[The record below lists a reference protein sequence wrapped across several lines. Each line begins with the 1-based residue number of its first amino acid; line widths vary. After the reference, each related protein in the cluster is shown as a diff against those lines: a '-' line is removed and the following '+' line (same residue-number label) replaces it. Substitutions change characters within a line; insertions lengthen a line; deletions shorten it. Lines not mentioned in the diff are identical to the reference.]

1 MISKLRSRRVLKR
14 ISELIAIGMDES
26 DIKDA
31 IQEEFKINASVDTI
45 KRLVKSFSIRKTE
58 IMHKDQEFAEIYKSA
73 ILELVNKIKE
83 NLGLIDE
90 TRQILKAKMDLYKE
104 TANEEDTLTYI
115 KELLN
120 SIKVQNDTIKTMNG
134 ILQRLESETKETT
147 MSAVKAAQFS
157 INELKELENAGMIEI
172 KRDYYLVNE
181 EKEDKNE
188 TKISENQANR
198 DTDSTEKDSN

>member
-73 ILELVNKIKE
+73 ILELVNKIPVPCAPKS
-83 NLGLIDE
+83 LS
-90 TRQILKAKMDLYKE
+90 Q
-104 TANEEDTLTYI
+104 
-115 KELLN
+115 
-120 SIKVQNDTIKTMNG
+120 
-134 ILQRLESETKETT
+134 
-147 MSAVKAAQFS
+147 
-157 INELKELENAGMIEI
+157 
-172 KRDYYLVNE
+172 
-181 EKEDKNE
+181 
-188 TKISENQANR
+188 
-198 DTDSTEKDSN
+198 